1 MYERA
6 AVFLDLQG
14 TLGGEGLGDIK
25 HFTFF
30 PSAIPAIKLLNDAN
44 LLAIVVTNQSHIAKG
59 FFTFEYFSERMEVLK
74 NELYE
79 GGARLDAVYCCPH
92 ETQDNCSCEKPKPG
106 MLVAAPNSINACL
119 ISDKR
124 ISSSCLRCRIP
135 STRVLLRYPSR
146 RLRWSVS

>member
-59 FFTFEYFSERMEVLK
+59 RRNSGFRTNGSIEERIV
-74 NELYE
+74 
-79 GGARLDAVYCCPH
+79 RRW
-92 ETQDNCSCEKPKPG
+92 CS
-106 MLVAAPNSINACL
+106 I
-119 ISDKR
+119 
-124 ISSSCLRCRIP
+124 RCGLLL
-135 STRVLLRYPSR
+135 ST
-146 RLRWSVS
+146 